1 MEVKTFSE
9 IVPEKKSFDVDE
21 KIAFSLL
28 VDKEFVVKNYEM
40 FPSRFEGCEE
50 FAVILVENDGSE
62 AVTTTSSRVII
73 DQLGK
78 MKDKF
83 PVKVKLLRRN
93 KYFTFS

>member
-1 MEVKTFSE
+1 MFSE

-21 KIAFSLL
+21 KIPFSLL

-78 MKDKF
+78 MKDKL

>member
-21 KIAFSLL
+21 KIAFSEL
-28 VDKEFVVKNYEM
+28 VDKEFIVKNYELY
-40 FPSRFEGCEE
+40 PSKFEGTDE
-50 FAVILVENDGSE
+50 FAVILIENNGSE
-62 AVTTTSSRVII
+62 VVSTTSSRVII

-78 MKDKF
+78 MRDNL
-83 PVKVKLLRRN
+83 PVKVKLLRKN